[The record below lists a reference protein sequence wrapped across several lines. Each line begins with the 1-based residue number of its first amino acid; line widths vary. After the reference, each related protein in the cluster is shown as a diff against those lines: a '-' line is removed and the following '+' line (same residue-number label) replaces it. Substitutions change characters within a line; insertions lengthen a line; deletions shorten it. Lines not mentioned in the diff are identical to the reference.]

1 MEILVVIAS
10 LLLICYISRG
20 LGKFFTRLARDIQ
33 ERDDREYFFREELL
47 ASVKGFQGD
56 SASYTTSEP
65 NPVEALLLANKELI
79 EKRQVRDAIEV
90 ELGVKL

>member
-1 MEILVVIAS
+1 MEVLIVLAS
-10 LLLICYISRG
+10 LFLICYVSRG
-20 LGKFFTRLARDIQ
+20 LGKFFTRLSRDIQ
-33 ERDDREYFFREELL
+33 ERTDQEYFFREELL
-47 ASVKGFQGD
+47 ASVKESRGS